1 MKYIE
6 RNKYIEKI
14 TPYVGKEIIK
24 VLTGQRR
31 VGKSYIMLQLCDRIK
46 EMDSTGNLIVINC
59 ELEEFRFLKTSA
71 DLYEYVKS
79 KLEAGIDNYL
89 FIDEVQEINGFQDA
103 LRSLLAERKCDI
115 YCTGSNANILSSEL
129 ATYLSGRYIE
139 FYIHSLSYREFL
151 QFHRL
156 DTSQDSLMKY
166 LTFGGMPFLVNLE
179 LSQTQ
184 VYEYLSN
191 VQSTI
196 ILKDVVAKENIRN
209 VPFLENL
216 VEYVA
221 DNVGSL
227 FSASN
232 ISKYLKSQK
241 INISPQVVINYL
253 KALSNAYIIHKVVR
267 ADVVGL
273 KIFEVGE
280 KYYFE
285 DLGLRNTIR
294 GFNVANDIHKLM
306 ENAVYL
312 HLAQSGYTVHVGKLG
327 DKEIDFMAEKEGNRI
342 YVQVT
347 LSALDEKTKEREF
360 GNLMDIEDNY
370 PKYVVALNDMIIG
383 NDYKG
388 IRYMNLEGFLLGSV

>member
-79 KLEAGIDNYL
+79 KLEAGVDNYL

-360 GNLMDIEDNY
+360 GNLMGIEDNY

>member
-360 GNLMDIEDNY
+360 GNLMGIEDNY

>member
-14 TPYVGKEIIK
+14 RPYIGKDIIK

-31 VGKSYIMLQLCDRIK
+31 VGKSYIMLQLCDEIK
-46 EMDSTGNLIVINC
+46 AIDKKANLIVINC

-71 DLYEYVKS
+71 DLYEYVNS
-79 KLEAGIDNYL
+79 KLSAGVNNYL
-89 FIDEVQEINGFQDA
+89 LIDEVQEVDDFQNA
-103 LRSLLAERKCDI
+103 MRSLLAERKCDI

-129 ATYLSGRYIE
+129 ATYLSGRHME

-151 QFHRL
+151 QFHKL
-156 DTSQDSLMKY
+156 DISQDSLVKY

-221 DNVGSL
+221 DNIGSL

-232 ISKYLKSQK
+232 ISKYLKSQQ
-241 INISPQVVINYL
+241 INISTQVVINYL
-253 KALSNAYIIHKVVR
+253 KALTNAYIIHKVVR

-294 GFNVANDIHKLM
+294 GFNMAGDIHKLM

-312 HLAQSGYTVHVGKLG
+312 HLSQSGYSVFVGKMG
-327 DKEIDFMAEKEGNRI
+327 DKEIDFMADRDGKRI

-347 LSALDEKTKEREF
+347 LSALDEKTRDREF
-360 GNLMDIEDNY
+360 GNLMEIEDNY
-370 PKYVVALNDMIIG
+370 PKYVVALNDVIIG

-388 IRYMNLEGFLLGSV
+388 IEYMNLADFLSKEI